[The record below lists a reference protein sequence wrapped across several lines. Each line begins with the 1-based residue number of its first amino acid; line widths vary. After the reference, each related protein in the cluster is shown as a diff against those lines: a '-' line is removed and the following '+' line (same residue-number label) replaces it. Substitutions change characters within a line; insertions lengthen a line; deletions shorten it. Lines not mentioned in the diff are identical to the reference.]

1 MSTQKENKCKNQSRT
16 SLPLPSADSD
26 PLSNSIPHASYINN
40 SRTHKRR
47 GLSKDLTAKKSTY
60 DKERPHGHTKKMQD
74 APTFRPITER
84 TRVPVRVPGELS
96 DARRP
101 VLQRQKSDIAVSVES
116 KANTIHIYLRVRNE
130 VREKRFYHGMCR
142 IFLKDGMADY
152 SQ

>member
-1 MSTQKENKCKNQSRT
+1 
-16 SLPLPSADSD
+16 
-26 PLSNSIPHASYINN
+26 
-40 SRTHKRR
+40 
-47 GLSKDLTAKKSTY
+47 
-60 DKERPHGHTKKMQD
+60 MQD

-130 VREKRFYHGMCR
+130 VREKRFYHVNCLMSTRCAQSATGVHVRRKEVGITHRLNPNIEMKGLR
-142 IFLKDGMADY
+142 NNN
-152 SQ
+152 SNSNP